1 MRTAT
6 SSPAGRDLPD
16 LAEASIDSQSA
27 RAPGAGAPARLAA
40 AENLRQPAAEH
51 PAAEP
56 NSASGATCQP
66 RDGSTARS
74 SAGSA
79 SSRVARRRF
88 FALVRAAAAN
98 SRCDDRMRDLCQD
111 FGHASSRNQAAIGMT
126 SGLGSVLSKK
136 AAMASA
142 GTL

>member
-1 MRTAT
+1 M
-6 SSPAGRDLPD
+6 
-16 LAEASIDSQSA
+16 
-27 RAPGAGAPARLAA
+27 AA

-56 NSASGATCQP
+56 NSASSATCQP

-88 FALVRAAAAN
+88 FALVRAAAAI
-98 SRCDDRMRDLCQD
+98 SRCDDRMRSDAAPS
-111 FGHASSRNQAAIGMT
+111 GSSA
-126 SGLGSVLSKK
+126 SGLSAPGMPRAVLAITSASMASVL
-136 AAMASA
+136 ATPGNMPRACFSA
-142 GTL
+142 YPGR